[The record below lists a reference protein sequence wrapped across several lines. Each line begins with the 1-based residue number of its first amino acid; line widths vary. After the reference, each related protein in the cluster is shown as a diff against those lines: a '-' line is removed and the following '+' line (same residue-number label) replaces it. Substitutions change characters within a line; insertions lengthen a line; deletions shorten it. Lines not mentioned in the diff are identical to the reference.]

1 MLRAMSDTEIHKSET
16 LEHLGLIAGMFD
28 ELGIGDLVDELVPQD
43 LSQRKVSIGQALK
56 AMVLNGLGFA
66 NRRLL
71 YLMPEFFRNKPTQ
84 RLVGPGISPEHLN
97 DDALGKALDTLHAFG
112 LTELYRSLARRA
124 AERLGLPRRG
134 ASGGAATLHLDTTSF
149 HVDGRYN
156 SECDDFDEDAGVIH
170 VSKGYSRDHREDLN
184 QVVLELITESR
195 ANLPMM
201 MRPLSGNASDKTS
214 FKDSIERHI
223 GQLRGEVDDGGP
235 SSVVVVTDSAGFTQ
249 ECLAAYQRQDLRWVM
264 SVPSTVGE
272 AKRRLEEVV
281 DPEKLRPLAEGYRY
295 MAFSTSYAG
304 VEQRWLVIYSDAAR
318 ERAAK
323 QEVDKQLIRQGETER
338 KAFDEVRREAFHC
351 PQDAWRALA
360 AFRGTLKV
368 LEIHGADVIERRH
381 HESAG
386 KPAADAVPESISYHL
401 DGALAAPI
409 APRRRR
415 IIRRSCFILATNE
428 LNEGVL
434 GDPEVLGAYKGQS
447 GKVERGFRFLKDP
460 MFLASTLYLKRVE
473 RVMALLMVMT
483 VCLLVYA
490 ALEHRIRQTLA
501 EHEASVPDQ
510 KGKPT
515 RQPTAKWVFELF
527 MDVHLLTITT
537 EKTIRTL
544 VLNLR
549 EELKRLLKLM
559 GPAYL
564 ELYS

>member
-1 MLRAMSDTEIHKSET
+1 MSDTEIHKSET

-28 ELGIGDLVDELVPQD
+28 ELGIGDLVDEMVPQD
-43 LSQRKVSIGQALK
+43 LSQRKVSVGQALK

-66 NRRLL
+66 NRRL
-71 YLMPEFFRNKPTQ
+71 YLMPEFFRNKPTE
-84 RLVGPGISPEHLN
+84 RLVGAGISPEHLN

-112 LTELYRSLARRA
+112 LTELYRMIARQA
-124 AERLGLPRRG
+124 AERLGLLH
-134 ASGGAATLHLDTTSF
+134 ATSGVATLHLDTTSF

-156 SECDDFDEDAGVIH
+156 SECDDDFDENAGLIH

-223 GQLRGEVDDGGP
+223 DQLRGDDGGP
-235 SSVVVVTDSAGFTQ
+235 SSIVVIDSAGFTQ
-249 ECLAAYQRQDLRWVM
+249 ECLAACHRRGLRWVM
-264 SVPSTVGE
+264 SVPATVGE

-281 DPEKLRPLAEGYRY
+281 DPEELRPLAEGYRY
-295 MAFSTSYAG
+295 TALWTSYAG
-304 VEQRWLVIYSDAAR
+304 VEQRWLVIYSEAAR

-323 QEVDKQLIRQGETER
+323 KQVDKQLLKQGEKER
-338 KAFDEVRREAFHC
+338 KAFDELRREAFHC
-351 PQDAWRALA
+351 PEDAWRALA
-360 AFRGTLKV
+360 AFRGTLRV
-368 LEIHGADVIERRH
+368 LEVHGADVIERRH
-381 HESAG
+381 YKSAG
-386 KPAADAVPESISYHL
+386 KPAADALPESIGHHI

-409 APRRRR
+409 SVRERRV
-415 IIRRSCFILATNE
+415 IQRSCFIVATNE
-428 LNEGVL
+428 LDEGVL
-434 GDPEVLGAYKGQS
+434 GDPEVLQAYKGQGS
-447 GKVERGFRFLKDP
+447 KVERGFRFLKDP
-460 MFLASTLYLKRVE
+460 MFVASTLYLKRVE

-490 ALEHRIRQTLA
+490 ALEYRIRQTLA

-515 RQPTAKWVFELF
+515 RRPTARWVFELF

-549 EELKRLLKLM
+549 EELKTLLKLM
-559 GPAYL
+559 GPTYM